1 MSEEEKIIEGINK
14 IVDIAENILEFN
26 REQKWGGLKNT
37 NTKPNL

>member
-26 REQKWGGLKNT
+26 REQK
-37 NTKPNL
+37 